1 MRYKPFKTESRGPI
15 RGDVCLF
22 KGAGEDRYIIYPAA
36 VVSVTG
42 SRLTV
47 KRLWDCDSFGTRHLI
62 SDVAPTG
69 LEYAAFLD
77 PGKGTTEMKQ
87 LVRILGRLSKRDL
100 AYLR

>member
-1 MRYKPFKTESRGPI
+1 MRYKPYKTESRPPM

-22 KGAGEDRYIIYPAA
+22 NGTGEDRHTIYPAA
-36 VVSVTG
+36 VVSVSG

-62 SDVAPTG
+62 ADVAPTG

-77 PGKGTTEMKQ
+77 SGKGTAEMKQ